1 MNLFRFSFIFFASV
15 LVMPASLKAADV
27 DNFSLSSIGRNAK
40 LTFGRDLLVPANKS
54 QVALRESGRGD
65 GRVVSTCTVDML
77 ETSLDARVLKSGA
90 QITFTGEAEESE
102 SGEWKVHVLKVEQ
115 PQAIKSVTCYAMRM
129 DMNYKWHPTL
139 VIIWDLKAAF
149 SGLAELVLPEPVE
162 IPTP

>member
-1 MNLFRFSFIFFASV
+1 MNLFRVSFIFFACV
-15 LVMPASLKAADV
+15 LLIPASLKAAEV
-27 DNFSLSSIGRNAK
+27 DTLSLSSIGRNAK
-40 LTFGRDLLVPANKS
+40 LTFGRDFLVPANKVN
-54 QVALRESGRGD
+54 VALRESGRGD
-65 GRVVSTCTVDML
+65 GRVVSTCTLDML
-77 ETSLDARVLKSGA
+77 ESTLDARVLKAGA

-102 SGEWKVHVLKVEQ
+102 SGEWKVNVLKVEQ

-149 SGLAELVLPEPVE
+149 SGFAELVLPEPVV